1 MTPTRN
7 FTGSRTL
14 PQGRS
19 IGVNINLPNTCGDN
33 TNNGIN
39 GYHKGKV
46 TELINLKHIFLL

>member
-19 IGVNINLPNTCGDN
+19 IGVNINLPNTCWLQPSDLGE
-33 TNNGIN
+33 I
-39 GYHKGKV
+39 
-46 TELINLKHIFLL
+46 